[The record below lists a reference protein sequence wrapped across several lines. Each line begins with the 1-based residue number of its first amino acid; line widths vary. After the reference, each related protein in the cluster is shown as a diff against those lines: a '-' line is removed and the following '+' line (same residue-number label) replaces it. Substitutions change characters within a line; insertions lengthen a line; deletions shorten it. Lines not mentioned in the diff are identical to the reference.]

1 MSYCVPFQI
10 GNSFGILCCSVT
22 IFRCPYCSIE
32 FHDDNEKYLKRINNN
47 ISMVT
52 KVKCICGNH
61 FGVTADIK
69 GDLIGFKL
77 SNKLIPIHVIINKSD
92 E

>member
-1 MSYCVPFQI
+1 
-10 GNSFGILCCSVT
+10 
-22 IFRCPYCSIE
+22 
-32 FHDDNEKYLKRINNN
+32 
-47 ISMVT
+47 MVT

-77 SNKLIPIHVIINKSD
+77 SNKLTPIHVIINKSD